1 MENKM
6 NLLEKVAEARVR
18 LGESKIN
25 KSGHNNHANFDYFQ
39 LDDFMPTARKICREL
54 RFLPVESFGSDKAV
68 MTVRDFDSDAVV
80 QFECPVSL
88 PKIPGANDTQM
99 IGGMITYLRRYLWMM
114 LFEITE
120 PDEFDADQQRDEPKA
135 SGWQRNAT
143 TRGTRAASEA
153 APKDERPATQPKA
166 TAQSLGT
173 KAWKKTLEH
182 FGYSFDKPKTDR
194 DNTDAFNAALE
205 FVKPYGIKQAE
216 DMKTLADDIA
226 GSITQRLA
234 NMENTGGP
242 EMFEGDELPA

>member
-1 MENKM
+1 METKM

-18 LGESKIN
+18 LGETDLK

-39 LDDFMPTARKICREL
+39 LDDFMPTARKICKEL
-54 RFLPVESFGSDKAV
+54 RFLPVESFGSDKAI
-68 MTVRDFDSDAVV
+68 MTVRDFDSDDII

-120 PDEFDADQQRDEPKA
+120 SDEFDAVQQKDEPKP
-135 SGWQRNAT
+135 SGWQKNAT

-166 TAQSLGT
+166 AMPSLGT

-194 DNTDAFNAALE
+194 DNADAFAASFE
-205 FVKPYGIKQAE
+205 FVKPYGVKQAE

-226 GSITQRLA
+226 ESIIQRVS
-234 NMENTGGP
+234 NMEEQAGP
-242 EMFEGDELPA
+242 ELFKGDELPA